1 MRLLGYRHATEHFRV
16 RAATIRI
23 GSGCEKH
30 PFIGIFREKVILGLL
45 FTQRLEPDTVILA
58 FLAIYPA

>member
-1 MRLLGYRHATEHFRV
+1 VG
-16 RAATIRI
+16 AATIRI
-23 GSGCEKH
+23 GSGSGEH
-30 PFIGIFREKVILGLL
+30 AFIGIFREKVILGLL